1 MPKMTIRE
9 ELEMLRKEV
18 EELRQ
23 KQQEAV
29 GDEQLPLGDAEAI
42 GRPKLDQAGEKIG
55 EIKEEVKEQL
65 EELAEL
71 LKKEY
76 ESLSPVAAVFLFAL
90 GAVFG
95 RAISS
100 K

>member
-18 EELRQ
+18 EELKQ
-23 KQQEAV
+23 KQEA
-29 GDEQLPLGDAEAI
+29 DDQLPTGDVGEFVHL
-42 GRPKLDQAGEKIG
+42 KLEQAGEKIG
-55 EIKEEVKEQL
+55 EIEGEVKEQL

-76 ESLSPVAAVFLFAL
+76 EHLSPVAAVFLFAL

>member
-18 EELRQ
+18 EELKRRQ
-23 KQQEAV
+23 AEAEK
-29 GDEQLPLGDAEAI
+29 DEPSPAGDAETLI
-42 GRPKLDQAGEKIG
+42 HQKLEQAGEKVS
-55 EIKEEVKEQL
+55 EITDEMKDQL
-65 EELAEL
+65 EELADT

-76 ESLSPVAAVFLFAL
+76 EHLSPIAAVFLFAL